1 MSTWVNYLTTVWTKH
16 IEPTNASPSSYFIPT
31 NRNNASFSCAFRTFS
46 LSLQPYDD
54 YIIQTSIILKFRR
67 NNMNS
72 KRTILNEAQIELLDL
87 VSIINSKEELE
98 GLRKVIMDYLASQLK
113 GEIDRLWDNGTLN
126 DQKVESF
133 RTLHERT
140 PYNKAAIPC

>member
-1 MSTWVNYLTTVWTKH
+1 MPLFLARSELFHYLCNRMMIISYKH
-16 IEPTNASPSSYFIPT
+16 Q
-31 NRNNASFSCAFRTFS
+31 SF
-46 LSLQPYDD
+46 LNLGGV
-54 YIIQTSIILKFRR
+54 K
-67 NNMNS
+67 MNS

>member
-1 MSTWVNYLTTVWTKH
+1 
-16 IEPTNASPSSYFIPT
+16 
-31 NRNNASFSCAFRTFS
+31 
-46 LSLQPYDD
+46 
-54 YIIQTSIILKFRR
+54 
-67 NNMNS
+67 MNS

-140 PYNKAAIPC
+140 PYNKADIPC